1 MNPHLRGG
9 RVESHLGKTTP
20 RSLDR
25 DSNLD
30 LPVLSSRDQHDK
42 RVSQLRHRG
51 GMKHACVLVVC
62 ALSLLL
68 TLAPSRVT
76 ASPPPQCSP
85 SILEDVPARFRKI
98 CAALSTI
105 HELSNAMEAYLLD
118 DKTSLQCEWSFV

>member
-1 MNPHLRGG
+1 MSG
-9 RVESHLGKTTP
+9 
-20 RSLDR
+20 
-25 DSNLD
+25 
-30 LPVLSSRDQHDK
+30 
-42 RVSQLRHRG
+42 SQMVQIG
-51 GMKHACVLVVC
+51 WSWMKHACVLVVC

-118 DKTSLQCEWSFV
+118 DKTSLQFGRDNSPLMDNGVKRQDVDHVFLRFGRRR